1 MSESTDSPD
10 DNNGKYPLSDFWVFH
25 DGFDIERTNSKIVAL
40 VVVSRAGGE
49 AKDLRFYA
57 WRKKGEEWK
66 VELARNSTKKWNWE
80 EICKRAMELKQKHGL
95 TSM

>member
-40 VVVSRAGGE
+40 VVASRGE
-49 AKDLRFYA
+49 GAKKELRLYC
-57 WRKKGEEWK
+57 WKRKGVEWK
-66 VELARNSTKKWNWE
+66 VDLATQDTKKWNWE
-80 EICKRAMELKQKHGL
+80 KIAIKANVLKQEYNIV
-95 TSM
+95 